1 MSVHSF
7 GKQIR
12 ILIRTLEPF
21 AIFIIFSL
29 VLFSLSRLM
38 LIIWQYPRV
47 AATDGLYYILL
58 QGIRFDL
65 VTLGIVLVLPLLL
78 TPLAHSNSQLGGIW
92 KRLML
97 IYLVACFAM
106 FVFIEAATP
115 SFINQYDFRP
125 NIWFIEYLKYPDEV
139 FSTLYKA
146 YKLELLLAIVLTV
159 AASYFLYR
167 RLRKTIVVSGTV
179 KWPVAIIT
187 VPIIFILCVAVV
199 RSTLDHRAVN
209 PSTVAFS
216 NDPLVNTLPLS
227 SAYTVFYAAY
237 QLQDEQKELRP
248 YGNMDNEYVIS
259 EIRHAM
265 GLEDKLFVSEE
276 FPTLHKHQPTE
287 TSDKKKNMVIILV
300 ESLGAEF
307 VGKLGGLP
315 LTPYLDGLSQ
325 EGLWFEN
332 MYATGTRSVRGIEAV
347 ISGFLPTTARSVV
360 KQPRSQNNFF
370 TIASAL
376 KNQGYSTSFIYGG
389 EGQFDN
395 MASFFSGN
403 GFDKTIDQDD
413 YVDPVFYGSWGVP
426 DEDLFNKAHE
436 EFTKEHDKGPF
447 FSLVFT
453 ASNHSPYDFPGGR
466 IELYEQPQATK
477 NNAVKYTDYAIG
489 KFIEKAKQSNYWED
503 TLFLIIAD
511 HNSRVYGANL
521 VPIERFH
528 IPAMVLGKD
537 IERKTV
543 SRLASQIDM
552 LPTLLSL
559 MGIQA
564 EIPTTGVDLM
574 RKDIDSMPGRAI
586 MQYAGNQAYMED
598 DKVVIMAPGQ
608 KPRHFKYI
616 NKHLQAM
623 QIVDESLEKKALAH
637 SIWPTMAYHKRLYR
651 AQENKT

>member
-1 MSVHSF
+1 MSVHSTA
-7 GKQIR
+7 KQVR
-12 ILIRTLEPF
+12 IVIRTLEPF
-21 AIFIIFSL
+21 AIFSIFSL

-38 LIIWQYPRV
+38 LIVWQYPRV
-47 AATDGLYYILL
+47 AASDGLHYILL

-65 VTLGIVLVLPLLL
+65 VILGIVLVVPLMI
-78 TPLAHSNSQLGGIW
+78 TPLAHINGQLGGIW

-97 IYLVACFAM
+97 IYLVSCFAM
-106 FVFIEAATP
+106 FVFTEAATP
-115 SFINQYDFRP
+115 SFINQYDLRP
-125 NIWFIEYLKYPDEV
+125 NVWFIEYLKYPDEV
-139 FSTLYKA
+139 FSTLLKA
-146 YKLELLLAIVLTV
+146 YKLSLFFAILATII
-159 AASYFLYR
+159 ASYFLYD
-167 RLRKTIVVSGTV
+167 RLHKSNSTTETT
-179 KWPVAIIT
+179 KWYVAIIS
-187 VPIIFILCVAVV
+187 VPIIFLLCVAVV
-199 RSTLDHRAVN
+199 RSTFDHRAVN
-209 PSTVAFS
+209 PSTVSFS
-216 NDPLVNTLPLS
+216 NDPLVNTLPMS
-227 SAYTVFYAAY
+227 SSYTVLYAAY

-248 YGNMDNEYVIS
+248 YGDMDTELVIS

-265 GLEDKLFVSEE
+265 GLEDNLFVSEE
-276 FPTLHKHQPTE
+276 FPTLHKHKSLE
-287 TSDKKKNMVIILV
+287 ISDKKKNLVIILV

-307 VGKLGGLP
+307 VGKLDGLP
-315 LTPYLDGLSQ
+315 LTPYLDSLSQ

-360 KQPRSQNNFF
+360 KQPRSQSHFF

-376 KNQGYSTSFIYGG
+376 KNHGYSTSFIYGG

-413 YVDPVFYGSWGVP
+413 YVDPVLYGSWGVP
-426 DEDLFNKAHE
+426 DEDLFKRADE
-436 EFTKEHDKGPF
+436 EFTSQHAKGLF

-453 ASNHSPYDFPGGR
+453 ASNHSPYDFPDGR
-466 IELYEQPQATK
+466 IELYEQPQATR

-489 KFIEKAKQSNYWED
+489 KFIETARKSNYWDD

-511 HNSRVYGANL
+511 HNSRVYGSNL

-528 IPAMVLGKD
+528 IPAMILGKD

-543 SRLASQIDM
+543 SRVASQVDM
-552 LPTLLSL
+552 LPTLLS
-559 MGIQA
+559 MIGIQS
-564 EIPTTGVDLM
+564 EIPATGLDLM
-574 RKDIDSMPGRAI
+574 RKDIDSIPGRAI

-616 NKHLQAM
+616 NKQLQA
-623 QIVDESLEKKALAH
+623 VDDIDQSLEKKALAH

-651 AQENKT
+651 TRDIKL